1 MQNSTHN
8 LLIKEQFHR
17 SIYRLNSVIP
27 IPQFILQKCLL
38 FYQYFALQKNIL
50 PCKGIFFLKFAL
62 IHDVFEI
69 LGSGYPLPPPPSPLP
84 PAPSP
89 PVNSWE
95 DFRVHAKFHRCDR
108 RASASLGV
116 HATSYCRD
124 RRAKIKFSAQRHI
137 SLV

>member
-1 MQNSTHN
+1 M
-8 LLIKEQFHR
+8 
-17 SIYRLNSVIP
+17 
-27 IPQFILQKCLL
+27 

-50 PCKGIFFLKFAL
+50 PYKGIFFLKFAL
-62 IHDVFEI
+62 IHDIFDI
-69 LGSGYPLPPPPSPLP
+69 LGGGYTPLSPLS
-84 PAPSP
+84 PASCAQS

-95 DFRVHAKFHRCDR
+95 DFRVHAQFHRCDR